1 MHLRTNRAFSLL
13 AGFCLLALTG
23 CATQSVNYPV
33 NPSRMAAPAP
43 EYQAEDLP
51 ESDAMDVS
59 AGFTRLTPLPADT
72 RALQQQTDLAQQ
84 FSSRDQHQLALNQL
98 PLPEF
103 IQQVFGEV
111 LKVNYVIADQAAS
124 SKRLNLNVQEPI
136 SSRRLFLLTSQLL
149 DEQNLQ
155 VSQREE
161 VFYIHPKD
169 RQSTANVVIGFG
181 RRAGDVPDTI
191 QQVLQVVP
199 QRYGIKTSVERTLRS
214 LTSAQ
219 ITADFEQNAF
229 FIQGSR
235 SEVLRALD
243 LLSLLDTPSS
253 RGRYVGLMQLTYIT
267 PNEFNSQLTELMQA
281 EGFNVSTRAAA
292 GPALLLVPI
301 NQIGAIALFAGDAFV
316 LDRAEY
322 WASQID
328 RPGRGNDK
336 RYFLYH
342 PRYARASDLGQSVAP
357 LIGASLPGTG
367 SSRRDTQ
374 SAQQGME
381 QGTQG
386 RESRAQSG
394 AASGSTADGD
404 IRLTVDERSN
414 TLLFYTTGTAYQS
427 LLPIIERLD
436 VLPKQILLDA
446 TIAEVTLTDEFAQGF
461 EFAFR
466 SGRLTGGTRGAF
478 GTLGMGGFALNWGDG
493 VSQILARLS
502 ASSSLVNILSNPT
515 LVVRDGVAATIN
527 VGEEIPTVG
536 STSVNPNTGAETV
549 SIVYRKTGVKLTVT
563 PTINAQGLVVLEID
577 QSISNTSP
585 GGPQL
590 AGTSSI
596 FDRSIQTEVLAQS
609 GQTVLL
615 GGLISERNTEGSS
628 HVPGL
633 ARVPLLGHLFKG
645 QEQGQVK
652 TELVIFITPRVIDS
666 VDDWQ
671 HIRAT
676 IAEGLTNIRLSD

>member
-1 MHLRTNRAFSLL
+1 MHPRTNRAFSLL
-13 AGFCLLALTG
+13 AGYCLLALTG

-43 EYQAEDLP
+43 AYQAEELP
-51 ESDAMDVS
+51 ESDTVDAT
-59 AGFTRLTPLPADT
+59 AGFTRLTPLPADA

-98 PLPEF
+98 PMPEF

-155 VSQREE
+155 VSQRED

-181 RRAGDVPDTI
+181 RRASDVPDTI

-199 QRYGIKTSVERTLRS
+199 LRYGIKTSVERTLRS

-219 ITADFEQNAF
+219 ITADFEQNAY

-235 SEVLRALD
+235 AEVLRALD
-243 LLSLLDTPSS
+243 LLALLDIPSS
-253 RGRYVGLMQLTYIT
+253 RGRYVGLLQLTYLT
-267 PNEFNSQLTELMQA
+267 PDEFSAQLAELMQA
-281 EGFNVSTRAAA
+281 EGFNVSTRATT
-292 GPALLLVPI
+292 GPALLMVPI
-301 NQIGAIALFAGDAFV
+301 KQMGAIALFAGDAFV

-328 RPGRGNDK
+328 KPGRGNDK
-336 RYFLYH
+336 RFFIYH
-342 PRYARASDLGQSVAP
+342 PRYARASDLGESVAP
-357 LIGASLPGTG
+357 LIGASVSSAG
-367 SSRRDTQ
+367 STRRDTQ
-374 SAQQGME
+374 SAQSADRS
-381 QGTQG
+381 TTV
-386 RESRAQSG
+386 S
-394 AASGSTADGD
+394 AASSGDGD

-427 LLPIIERLD
+427 LLPIIQRLD

-466 SGRLTGGTRGAF
+466 SGRLAG
-478 GTLGMGGFALNWGDG
+478 GTLGALGVSEMGGFRLNWADG
-493 VSQILARLS
+493 VSSMLARLS
-502 ASSSLVNILSNPT
+502 ASSNLVNILSNPT
-515 LVVRDGVAATIN
+515 LVVRDGVSANIT
-527 VGEEIPTVG
+527 VGNDIPTVG
-536 STSVNPNTGAETV
+536 STTINPGTETQSTSV
-549 SIVYRKTGVKLTVT
+549 VYRKTGVSLTVT

-577 QSISNTSP
+577 QSISNTSS
-585 GGPQL
+585 GGPQV
-590 AGTSSI
+590 AGSPSI
-596 FDRSIQTEVLAQS
+596 FERSIKTEVLAQS

-615 GGLISERNTEGSS
+615 GGLISESNTDGNS
-628 HVPGL
+628 HVPGIS
-633 ARVPLLGHLFKG
+633 RVPLFGQLFKG
-645 QEQGQVK
+645 AEQRREK
-652 TELVIFITPRVIDS
+652 TELVIFITPRVIDT
-666 VDDWQ
+666 VDEWQ
-671 HIRAT
+671 LIRQT
-676 IAEGLTNIRLSD
+676 VSEGLTSIQLVD